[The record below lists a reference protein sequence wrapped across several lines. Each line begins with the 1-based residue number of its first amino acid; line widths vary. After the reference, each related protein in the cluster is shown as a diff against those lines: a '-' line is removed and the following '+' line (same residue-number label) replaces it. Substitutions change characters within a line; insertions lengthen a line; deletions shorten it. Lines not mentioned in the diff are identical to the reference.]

1 MSGIE
6 NIDRIKN
13 LALEYNTKPQDCIQ
27 DNPNKYS
34 KFCEIMTQEMAV
46 QPGINKNQFFKDSLL
61 LMEKNPYAIR
71 VIYEF
76 IKSYIEARANN
87 FDDKYMKKLMD
98 ATWRL
103 FNEKNRDYKENGS
116 ECTTAHFIRGYD
128 GLVDKM
134 IGISFPACLR
144 NAISRISTDV
154 TYVVPEIQAIKQQL
168 EEQKSNL
175 NYQKTQQIIEAYN
188 NYVSNKTNNSLKDII
203 TFFIKDSNFD
213 ADCYFEDYVGYK
225 LPPLIAKI
233 FGDIK
238 NDKNNDIKKNIDK
251 YITELSQ
258 EIKSNKNYTIPY
270 EDYKKQEDKKAIER
284 LREIFAISEEN
295 EKEDLDNLNYNTYYC
310 CGFCKY
316 NTSTLYNKGINTMN
330 NDIPSRYTDYSPPTL
345 CCDVL
350 W

>member
-1 MSGIE
+1 MATQ
-6 NIDRIKN
+6 NKDQFD
-13 LALEYNTKPQDCIQ
+13 TKPQDGTQ

-34 KFCEIMTQEMAV
+34 KFYKFCKMMTQEMAT
-46 QPGINKNQFFKDSLL
+46 QPGINQNQFFKDSLL
-61 LMEKNPYAIR
+61 RIEKNPYAIR
-71 VIYEF
+71 VIYEL
-76 IKSYIEARANN
+76 INSYIEARANN

-103 FNEKNRDYKENGS
+103 LNENKRDYKENGVD
-116 ECTTAHFIRGYD
+116 CTTAHFIRGHEV
-128 GLVDKM
+128 LAEK
-134 IGISFPACLR
+134 IGISFTACLR
-144 NAISRISTDV
+144 KVISNIPYNPYLADV
-154 TYVVPEIQAIKQQL
+154 VQEIQVIKRQL

-175 NYQKTQQIIEAYN
+175 DYQKTQQIIEAYN

-203 TFFIKDSNFD
+203 TFFIKDSKFHVN
-213 ADCYFEDYVGYK
+213 CCFEDYVGYK
-225 LPPLIAKI
+225 PPPLIAKI

-238 NDKNNDIKKNIDK
+238 NDENNDIKKNIDK

-270 EDYKKQEDKKAIER
+270 EDYKKQEDKKAIKR

-330 NDIPSRYTDYSPPTL
+330 NDIPGRYTDYSPPTL